1 MSKIYLD
8 NAASTPIRQEV
19 IQVMNDVLKN
29 YIGNPSS
36 SHQFGRRNKALIERS
51 RISIASSIHA
61 LPSEI
66 IFTSGG
72 TEANNLVLRSAIR
85 DLKVKRILSSPI
97 EHKSVLDTILD
108 IARCSKI
115 VIELIKLEEK
125 GSIDREDLERKL
137 KNNSITTIVSLMH
150 ANNEIGNISDLEEI
164 GFICKKYGSYFHSD
178 IVQTVGHFPINV
190 KNIPLDFAVASA
202 HKFYGPLGIGF
213 VFIRKGLLVNPFLTG
228 GGQEKNLRAG
238 TENICGIVGMTKA
251 LELAYS
257 SLNEEKG
264 KIETLK
270 KYCISELKRE
280 IPEIKFNGF
289 SDFLDKSL
297 YTILNISIPIKN
309 NILSFFLDLKGIAVS
324 LGSACASSYVR
335 RSHVI
340 EAVSG
345 KDPSSYLRISFG
357 IFNKMK
363 DIDAFI
369 EALIEIKKNIGKT
382 FWVKI

>member
-1 MSKIYLD
+1 MIYLD

-36 SHQFGRRNKALIERS
+36 SHQLGRRNKAIIERS

-97 EHKSVLDTILD
+97 EHKSVLETVLD
-108 IARCSKI
+108 IARYSKI

-150 ANNEIGNISDLEEI
+150 ANNEIGNLSEIEEI
-164 GFICKKYGSYFHSD
+164 GFLCKKYGSYFHSD
-178 IVQTVGHFPINV
+178 IVQTVGHYPMNV
-190 KNIPLDFAVASA
+190 KNIDFASASA
-202 HKFYGPLGIGF
+202 HKFYGPRGIGF
-213 VFIRKGLLVNPFLTG
+213 VFIRKGLFVNPFLTG
-228 GGQEKNLRAG
+228 GGQEKNLRSG
-238 TENICGIVGMTKA
+238 TENICGIVGMAKA

-280 IPEIKFNGF
+280 IPEIKFNGL

-324 LGSACASSYVR
+324 QGSACAPS

-345 KDPSSYLRISFG
+345 KDTSSSLRISFG

-363 DIDAFI
+363 DIDALI
-369 EALIEIKKNIGKT
+369 EALIEIKGKT
-382 FWVKI
+382 FWGKI

>member
-19 IQVMNDVLKN
+19 IKIMNEVLKT

-36 SHQFGRRNKALIERS
+36 SHHLGRRNKALIERS
-51 RISIASSIHA
+51 RISIARSIHA

-97 EHKSVLDTILD
+97 EHKSVLETVLD

-137 KNNSITTIVSLMH
+137 KNNSRTTIVSLMH
-150 ANNEIGNISDLEEI
+150 ANNEIGNLSDIEEI

-178 IVQTVGHFPINV
+178 IVQTVGHYPMNI
-190 KNIPLDFAVASA
+190 KNIPLDFATASA

-228 GGQEKNLRAG
+228 GAQEKNLRAG
-238 TENICGIVGMTKA
+238 TENICGIVGMAKA

-270 KYCISELKRE
+270 KYCISELKRV
-280 IPEIKFNGF
+280 IPEIKFNGL

-297 YTILNISIPIKN
+297 YTILNISIPVKN
-309 NILSFFLDLKGIAVS
+309 NILSFFFDLKGIALS
-324 LGSACASSYVR
+324 QGSACAATTS
-335 RSHVI
+335 SHVI

-345 KDPSSYLRISFG
+345 KDSSSYLRISFG

-363 DIDAFI
+363 DIDALI
-369 EALIEIKKNIGKT
+369 AALIEIKKNIGKT